1 LTTQDRPL
9 LSATEAKQR
18 LLHIIEQFFSWKLQA
33 GGGKTVSRLL
43 LKSPPGLGKTREA
56 LDWAAQYQTDRER
69 RTGGFGP
76 RRVGELLDLMGRAAV
91 FVPRHA
97 LAVEVK
103 KVVERSLTEL
113 GRAVEVPILRG
124 RDHDAEKGRAPCKRW
139 QEARTLG
146 EKGLPV
152 YSNLCQRR
160 RGKDTSDCPHF
171 RDCEYIRSWRGARDA
186 RFVILVHAYLGLGWD
201 SDSYARLSARFDLDN
216 EQDESLL
223 FNPAEMANIVCD
235 EDPTQS
241 LVEETRFGRAAL
253 RSITEHR
260 LSELILA
267 GLDDPAGLLSY
278 LRAHGV
284 TSEWLRAA
292 AESQSHDDRRRGRV
306 PDPDK
311 PDEGLANAPPL
322 VRLSRVLE
330 RLADELASGREG
342 QAYSLIAAGE
352 DRLIAQGRRHWP
364 FDGRLLILD
373 GTANPDILKAF
384 IPGLEVSDEIRV
396 ERNAFVVQV
405 TDRTFYRGS
414 LLKSAEACE
423 EADRYDPER
432 WKEVCG
438 FIERIAQGSRTL
450 VVTNRGVRCQL
461 TGEDEKTA
469 LPISTKCGDAD
480 VAHFGNIRGSNE
492 FEDHDAVIILGR
504 DEPSV
509 ADAERS
515 AMAIWYDTKEPI
527 ELIPRDH
534 NGRLNYPRQ
543 LRPYITQDGSVT
555 TERVA
560 CHPDP
565 RVQAVVEQ
573 IREAEMLQA
582 IDRLRLIHSDR
593 RKTVYILCNIPL
605 DIPVDRL
612 VTWEQLIPDRR
623 LSRAIAKCDAQGW
636 DALPLAAKALN
647 AIFPELW
654 DTPKAAQRWLDK
666 SPLERSEGI
675 IRDWG
680 VLEYL
685 PAGQKRWSNALI
697 RDGVADGAAA
707 LGRVLGISPELL
719 RVRSGEGREDR

>member
-1 LTTQDRPL
+1 MTTQDRPL

-103 KVVERSLTEL
+103 KVIERSLTEL

-124 RDHDAEKGRAPCKRW
+124 RDQDAEKGRAPCRRW

-160 RGKDTSDCPHF
+160 RGKDTLECPHF
-171 RDCEYIRSWRGARDA
+171 QDCEYIRSWRGARDA

-241 LVEETRFGRAAL
+241 LVEKTEFEKAAL
-253 RSITEHR
+253 RSIADG
-260 LSELILA
+260 LGELILA
-267 GLDDPAGLLSY
+267 GLNAPNGLLTH
-278 LRAHGV
+278 LRGNSV
-284 TSEWLRAA
+284 THETLRAA
-292 AESQSHDDRRRGRV
+292 AKTQRAAERRKGRIA
-306 PDPDK
+306 DPSK
-311 PDEGLANAPPL
+311 PNGGLEPKQQL
-322 VRLSRVLE
+322 IRISRVLE
-330 RLADELASGREG
+330 RLADEMASGREG
-342 QAYSLIAAGE
+342 QAYSLIAAGG
-352 DRLIAQGRRHWP
+352 DRLIAQGRRRWP
-364 FDGRLLILD
+364 FQARLLVLD
-373 GTANPDILKAF
+373 GTASPEILRTF
-384 IPGLEVSDEIRV
+384 IPDLAVSDEIRV

-414 LLKSAEACE
+414 LLKSTEAGE
-423 EADRYDPER
+423 EADRYDPDR

-438 FIERIAQGSRTL
+438 FIGRIAQGSRTL

-461 TGEDEKTA
+461 TGEDDKTA
-469 LPISTKCGDAD
+469 LPISAKCGDAD

-492 FEDHDAVIILGR
+492 FENHDAVIILGR

-543 LRPYITQDGSVT
+543 LRPYVTQDGSVT

-623 LSRAIAKCDAQGW
+623 LSRAIAKCDVQGW

-647 AIFPELW
+647 ATFPELW

-666 SPLERSEGI
+666 SPLERSEAI

-685 PAGQKRWSNALI
+685 PAGQKRWSKALI
-697 RDGVADGAAA
+697 RDGVADGAVA

-719 RVRSGEGREDR
+719 RVRSGEGRDGR